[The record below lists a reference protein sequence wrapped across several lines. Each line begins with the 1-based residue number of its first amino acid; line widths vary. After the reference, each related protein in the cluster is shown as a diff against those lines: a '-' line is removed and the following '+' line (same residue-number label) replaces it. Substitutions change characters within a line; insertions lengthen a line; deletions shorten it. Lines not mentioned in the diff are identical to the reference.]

1 MTKLA
6 RIEVVL
12 FLREV
17 ELFQFC
23 DAEEILRIAS
33 IAQECRFAAGE
44 TIFSANDSSDALYA
58 VVEGRVRR
66 DYPDERSLTVGP
78 RGSFGVL
85 GILSGRLRSAG
96 ATAETDTLALSL
108 EAEDFF
114 DLLSN
119 NVEIVKGLFR
129 QLTLGTT
136 ETEEF
141 E

>member
-1 MTKLA
+1 MTELA

-23 DAEEILRIAS
+23 NADEILRIAGL
-33 IAQECRFAAGE
+33 AQECRFAAGD
-44 TIFSANDSSDALYA
+44 TIFSANDPSDALYA

-66 DYPDERSLTVGP
+66 DYPDKRSLTVGP

-108 EAEDFF
+108 EADDFF

-129 QLTLGTT
+129 QLTLGSA
-136 ETEEF
+136 EAGKF
-141 E
+141 S

>member
-1 MTKLA
+1 MTELA

-33 IAQECRFAAGE
+33 IANECRFAAGE
-44 TIFSANDSSDALYA
+44 TIFSAKDHSDALYA
-58 VVEGRVRR
+58 VVEGRVQL
-66 DYPDERSLTVGP
+66 DYPDQRTRVAGP
-78 RGSFGVL
+78 GNTFGVL
-85 GILSGRLRSAG
+85 GILSGRLRDAG
-96 ATAETDTLALSL
+96 ATAEADTLALSL
-108 EAEDFF
+108 QAEDFF

-129 QLTLGTT
+129 QLTLGSAKAG
-136 ETEEF
+136 ELE
-141 E
+141 